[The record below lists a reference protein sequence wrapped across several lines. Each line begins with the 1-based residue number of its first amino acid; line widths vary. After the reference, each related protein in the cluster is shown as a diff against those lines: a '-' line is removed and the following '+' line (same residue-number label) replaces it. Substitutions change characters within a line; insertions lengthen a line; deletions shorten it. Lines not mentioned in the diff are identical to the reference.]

1 MKTFNFKL
9 MLCILL
15 LPLALKA
22 QQPAGSADAKKHKI
36 VVQFND
42 ADSLSQNR
50 VGLQVQ
56 NIRTVWPTADVE
68 VVCLGAGLDALM
80 TATSKISQVVEEW
93 SAKGVV
99 FAACANT
106 MRLRKVM
113 KEDLLKQAVVVPSA
127 VIELAMKQEEG
138 WSYFKGGK

>member
-1 MKTFNFKL
+1 MKISNFKL
-9 MLCILL
+9 MFCVLL
-15 LPLALKA
+15 LPIALKA
-22 QQPAGSADAKKHKI
+22 QQSSGTADNKKHKI
-36 VVQFND
+36 VIQFND

-56 NIRTVWPTADVE
+56 NIRNVWSNADVE

-80 TATSKISQVVEEW
+80 TANSKIAPVVEEW

-113 KEDLLKQAVVVPSA
+113 KEDLLKQAIVVPSA

>member
-1 MKTFNFKL
+1 MKISSFRL
-9 MLCILL
+9 MLGILL
-15 LPLALKA
+15 VPMLLNA
-22 QQPAGSADAKKHKI
+22 QQSPGAMDAKKHKI
-36 VVQFND
+36 VIQFND

-56 NIRTVWPTADVE
+56 NIKNVWANADVE

-80 TATSKISQVVEEW
+80 TSNSKIASVVEEW

-99 FAACANT
+99 FAACSNT
-106 MRLRKVM
+106 MRLRKVT

>member
-1 MKTFNFKL
+1 MKISNFKF
-9 MLCILL
+9 MLCFLL
-15 LPLALKA
+15 LPVALKA
-22 QQPAGSADAKKHKI
+22 QQSSGTTDNKKHKI
-36 VVQFND
+36 VIQFNE

-56 NIRTVWPTADVE
+56 NIRNVWSNADVE

-80 TATSKISQVVEEW
+80 TSTSKISQVVEEW

>member
-1 MKTFNFKL
+1 MKISNFKL

-15 LPLALKA
+15 LPVALKA
-22 QQPAGSADAKKHKI
+22 QQSGTMDNKKHKI
-36 VVQFND
+36 VIQFND

-56 NIRTVWPTADVE
+56 NIRNVWPTADVE

-80 TATSKISQVVEEW
+80 TANSKIAPVVEEW

>member
-1 MKTFNFKL
+1 MKISNFKL

-15 LPLALKA
+15 LPVALKA
-22 QQPAGSADAKKHKI
+22 QQSGTMDNKKHK
-36 VVQFND
+36 VVIQFND

-56 NIRTVWPTADVE
+56 NIRNVWPTADVE

-80 TATSKISQVVEEW
+80 TANSKIAPVVEEW